1 MAQHVKDLAVVTARS
16 GQVRVATVAQ
26 VQSLALEFPHAIG
39 EAPPTPNE
47 ELTLGDQEET
57 LSLLFF

>member
-1 MAQHVKDLAVVTARS
+1 M
-16 GQVRVATVAQ
+16 AQ